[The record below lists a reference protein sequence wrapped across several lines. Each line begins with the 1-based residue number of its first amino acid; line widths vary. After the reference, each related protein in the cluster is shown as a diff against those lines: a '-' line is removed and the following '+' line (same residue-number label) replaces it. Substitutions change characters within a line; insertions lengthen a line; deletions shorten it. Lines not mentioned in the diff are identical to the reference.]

1 MRHDGPPGGRI
12 KMTDPICWLGIVE
25 PEDADGLLAETYDLV
40 RRTDGSVHNLYK
52 AMSLRPEPIRWADGH
67 YRAVLHNS
75 ENILPEWFLELIATM
90 VARLA
95 SCAYAQAHHG
105 ANLRHLVGDSA
116 RADAM
121 VDATADGRE
130 TDALDGKLAALAAY
144 ARKLAHEPDAMT
156 QDDISR
162 VRDAG
167 ADDVE
172 VLEAAQ
178 VAACFSYWVRII
190 NGLGI
195 RIGNEAIGRKR
206 DEPPAS

>member
-1 MRHDGPPGGRI
+1 MA
-12 KMTDPICWLGIVE
+12 DPICWLDVIE
-25 PEDADGLLAETYDLV
+25 PDDADGLLDETYELI

-75 ENILPEWFLELIATM
+75 ENALPEWFLELIATM
-90 VARLA
+90 VARLGN
-95 SCAYAQAHHG
+95 CAYAQTHHG
-105 ANLRHLVGDSA
+105 ANLRHLVGDA
-116 RADAM
+116 DRADAM
-121 VDATADGRE
+121 LDAAVAGRE
-130 TDALDGKLAALAAY
+130 TDVLDGKLAALVAY
-144 ARKLAHEPDAMT
+144 ARKLAHEPDGMT
-156 QDDISR
+156 QGDVSR

-172 VLEAAQ
+172 VLETAQ

-195 RIGNEAIGRKR
+195 RIGNEAIGRQR
-206 DEPPAS
+206 DEPPVS

>member
-1 MRHDGPPGGRI
+1 MA
-12 KMTDPICWLGIVE
+12 DPICWLDIVE
-25 PEDADGLLAETYDLV
+25 PEEADGLLAETYEEI
-40 RRTDGSVHNLYK
+40 RRSDGSVHNLYK

-75 ENILPEWFLELIATM
+75 ENVLPEWFLELVATM

-95 SCAYAQAHHG
+95 NCDYAQTHHG
-105 ANLRHLVGDSA
+105 ANLRHLVGDAA

-121 VDATADGRE
+121 VDAAAAGSE
-130 TDALDGKLAALAAY
+130 TDVLDGKLAALVSY
-144 ARKLAHEPDAMT
+144 ARKLANEPDGMT
-156 QDDISR
+156 HDDVSR
-162 VRDAG
+162 VRAAG

-172 VLEAAQ
+172 ILETAQ

-195 RIGNEAIGRKR
+195 RIGTEAVGRKR
-206 DEPPAS
+206 DEPVAS

>member
-1 MRHDGPPGGRI
+1 MA
-12 KMTDPICWLGIVE
+12 DPICWLDIVE
-25 PEDADGLLAETYDLV
+25 PEEADGLLAETYEEI
-40 RRTDGSVHNLYK
+40 RRSDGSVHNLYK

-75 ENILPEWFLELIATM
+75 DNVLPEWFLELVATM
-90 VARLA
+90 VARLGG
-95 SCAYAQAHHG
+95 CAYARTHHG
-105 ANLRHLVGDSA
+105 ANLRHLVGDAA

-121 VDATADGRE
+121 VEAAAAGRE
-130 TDALDGKLAALAAY
+130 ADVLDGKLAALVAY
-144 ARKLAHEPDAMT
+144 ARKLANEPDGMT
-156 QDDISR
+156 QDDVSG

-172 VLEAAQ
+172 ILETAQ
-178 VAACFSYWVRII
+178 TAACFSYWVRII

-195 RIGNEAIGRKR
+195 RIGNEPIGRWG

>member
-1 MRHDGPPGGRI
+1 MA
-12 KMTDPICWLGIVE
+12 DPICWLDIVE
-25 PEDADGLLAETYDLV
+25 PEDADGLLAETYDLI

-75 ENILPEWFLELIATM
+75 ENSLPEWFLELVATM

-95 SCAYAQAHHG
+95 SCAYAQTHHG
-105 ANLRHLVGDSA
+105 ANLRHLVGDAA

-121 VDATADGRE
+121 VDAAAAGRE
-130 TDALDGKLAALAAY
+130 ADVLDGKLAALVSY
-144 ARKLAHEPDAMT
+144 ARKLANEPDGMT
-156 QDDISR
+156 QEDVSR
-162 VRDAG
+162 ARNAG
-167 ADDVE
+167 ADDAE
-172 VLEAAQ
+172 ILETAQ

-195 RIGNEAIGRKR
+195 RIGNETIGRKGG
-206 DEPPAS
+206 EPRVS